1 MMVHFRKRLNLE
13 IIGRINE
20 QIVKRSIESKQEGQE
35 SQEKEKEKEEE
46 PPNQGKLLLDATVAP
61 ADIRY
66 PTDFNL
72 LNQAR
77 VVTEK
82 IVDSTKCCVA
92 DQTLT
97 I

>member
-1 MMVHFRKRLNLE
+1 LNLE

-35 SQEKEKEKEEE
+35 SQGQGQEEEKEKEKEEE

-66 PTDFNL
+66 PTDINL